1 MAQVTYR
8 RIEEI
13 PADKGLPTLD
23 EYAAAD
29 DCPLLRLEWNI
40 ICRRAHLTEQQ
51 TRAFNWYK
59 IVGLSLRDTAEVMEL
74 DESTVRH
81 HLEAA
86 MTRLRRVPFPGLLT
100 VLIETFGLADT
111 MIAMEDDSRR

>member
-1 MAQVTYR
+1 MAQVAYR

-13 PADKGLPTLD
+13 PAEQGLPTLG
-23 EYAAAD
+23 EYAAAED
-29 DCPLLRLEWNI
+29 GPLLRLEWNI
-40 ICRRAHLTEQQ
+40 ICRRAHLTDQQ

-86 MTRLRRVPFPGLLT
+86 ITRLRRVPFVGLLT
-100 VLIETFGLADT
+100 TLIEVFGLADV
-111 MIAMEDDSRR
+111 MQAMAEK